1 MRKLI
6 LVVLLFCSGCATGSD
21 QYGSVYNNA
30 VSSGTNLTVVKDG
43 DFKMLSN
50 RINEHLRSLG
60 YQNVLYSDPKQGFLV
75 VVKKISVAKAL
86 IAGDPATDK
95 IIVKYTKA
103 GEGKTR
109 VDLVNASINLA
120 AQGVVD
126 KDIQQ
131 LAELINS
138 D

>member
-50 RINEHLRSLG
+50 RINEHLKSLG